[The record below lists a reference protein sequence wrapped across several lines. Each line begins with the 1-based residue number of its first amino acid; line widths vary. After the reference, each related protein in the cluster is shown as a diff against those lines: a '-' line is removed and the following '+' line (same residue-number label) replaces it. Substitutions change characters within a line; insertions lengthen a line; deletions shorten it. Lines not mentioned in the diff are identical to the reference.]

1 MAQLNASVTLYARSF
16 YLLSS
21 SLYSFHSFFLSL
33 FLSLSSAQYKDQL
46 GRGNHSW
53 ENVSIRV
60 PWKEICGM
68 FSWSVLGLERT
79 ALCGWCLPAMVILG
93 DISKQAGQAMR
104 SNPVCSVP
112 PWPLLLFLSS
122 SRFLSELL
130 SWIPFMVD
138 IYLQFEK
145 YVCFSEVIF
154 GQYSI
159 TARRKKAKTPD
170 KTAGHQS
177 SLVRQI
183 SQFVSCSVTEQG
195 SMKTKSRQNSEF

>member
-1 MAQLNASVTLYARSF
+1 
-16 YLLSS
+16 
-21 SLYSFHSFFLSL
+21 
-33 FLSLSSAQYKDQL
+33 
-46 GRGNHSW
+46 
-53 ENVSIRV
+53 
-60 PWKEICGM
+60 
-68 FSWSVLGLERT
+68 
-79 ALCGWCLPAMVILG
+79 
-93 DISKQAGQAMR
+93 MR

-130 SWIPFMVD
+130 SWLPFMVD

-177 SLVRQI
+177 SLVRQF
-183 SQFVSCSVTEQG
+183 SRLASCSVTECG
-195 SMKTKSRQNSEF
+195 SLKTKSKPNSQFNQCSPKNRATGSNTHAYRLRHTYRHTHRHACIHIAYIHKCRNIYIKGCLY